1 MEDNMMN
8 EMDLDL
14 VEGAQEGSS
23 GFGKLLVGTVVLGL
37 MALTAVGIKKYVDK
51 KHADKKEYE
60 AAVMAGPVVE
70 DDFVDAEESE

>member
-14 VEGAQEGSS
+14 VENAQEGSS

-37 MALTAVGIKKYVDK
+37 MALAAVGIKKYVDK
-51 KHADKKEYE
+51 KNYE
-60 AAVMAGPVVE
+60 AIVKAGPVVE
-70 DDFVDAEESE
+70 DDFVDTEESE

>member
-14 VEGAQEGSS
+14 VEEAQEGSS

-51 KHADKKEYE
+51 KKYE
-60 AAVMAGPVVE
+60 PVVEVEPAVE
-70 DDFVDAEESE
+70 DDFVDTEESK

>member
-14 VEGAQEGSS
+14 VEDAQEGSS

-37 MALTAVGIKKYVDK
+37 MALAAVGIKKYVDK
-51 KHADKKEYE
+51 KKSE
-60 AAVMAGPVVE
+60 PVVEVEPAVE
-70 DDFVDAEESE
+70 DDFVDTEESK

>member
-14 VEGAQEGSS
+14 VEDAQEGSS

-37 MALTAVGIKKYVDK
+37 MALAAVGIKKYVNK
-51 KHADKKEYE
+51 KKSEPVVE
-60 AAVMAGPVVE
+60 TGPVVE
-70 DDFVDAEESE
+70 DDFVETEESE

>member
-14 VEGAQEGSS
+14 VEEAQEGSS
-23 GFGKLLVGTVVLGL
+23 GFGKLLAGTVVLGL

-51 KHADKKEYE
+51 KKCE
-60 AAVMAGPVVE
+60 AAVEAGPVVE
-70 DDFVDAEESE
+70 DVIVETEESE

>member
-14 VEGAQEGSS
+14 VEEAQEGSS
-23 GFGKLLVGTVVLGL
+23 GFGKLLAGTVVLGL

-51 KHADKKEYE
+51 KKHE
-60 AAVMAGPVVE
+60 AAAETSPVVE
-70 DDFVDAEESE
+70 DDFVEVEESE

>member
-14 VEGAQEGSS
+14 VEGVQEGSS

-37 MALTAVGIKKYVDK
+37 MALAAVGIKKYTDK
-51 KHADKKEYE
+51 KKSKPVVE
-60 AAVMAGPVVE
+60 AEPVVE
-70 DDFVDAEESE
+70 DDFVDTEESK

>member
-14 VEGAQEGSS
+14 VEDAQEGSS

-51 KHADKKEYE
+51 KKSEPVVE
-60 AAVMAGPVVE
+60 AEPVVE
-70 DDFVDAEESE
+70 DDFVDTEESK

>member
-37 MALTAVGIKKYVDK
+37 MALAAVGIKKY
-51 KHADKKEYE
+51 ADKKKSEPVVE
-60 AAVMAGPVVE
+60 AEPVVE
-70 DDFVDAEESE
+70 DDFVDAEESK